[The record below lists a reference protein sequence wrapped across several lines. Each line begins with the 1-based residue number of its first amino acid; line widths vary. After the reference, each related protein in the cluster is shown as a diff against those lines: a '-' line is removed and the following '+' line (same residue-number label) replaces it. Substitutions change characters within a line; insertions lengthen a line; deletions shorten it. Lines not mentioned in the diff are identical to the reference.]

1 MVRPLRLLFTRLTR
15 QLLFSLPRRS
25 CAGRN
30 LCSQGFRFL
39 PAQERRGKGAA
50 WWLLLALAVLVGTA
64 CFTPTARPGSTLPT
78 PPTLP
83 PVVVAATPTPAPTA
97 TPVPTPTPAPTAT
110 PVPTPTPTPTLAPTA
125 TPVPTPT
132 PTPTPAPTVTP
143 TPTPTPTSTPAPT
156 ATPAPTPTNLP
167 FLDVQSPLDRSI
179 VRQDSVTVQGITSI
193 GASVSIRGR
202 AVASGEGGRFQI
214 TVPVSPG
221 VNTFDVVAI
230 DAAGNRRSH
239 SLTITF
245 LPPEPF
251 FLTITQPE
259 SNSVVFER
267 RIRLWGRTASDAQ
280 VTVNGVAIPVDA
292 LGIFSTMV
300 TLHTGNNR
308 ISVLATNPQG
318 DILHETITVTLIDV
332 PQ

>member
-110 PVPTPTPTPTLAPTA
+110 PVPTPTPTPTLAT
-125 TPVPTPT
+125 
-132 PTPTPAPTVTP
+132 
-143 TPTPTPTSTPAPT
+143 T

-167 FLDVQSPLDRSI
+167 ILDVQSPLDRSI

>member
-1 MVRPLRLLFTRLTR
+1 M
-15 QLLFSLPRRS
+15 
-25 CAGRN
+25 
-30 LCSQGFRFL
+30 
-39 PAQERRGKGAA
+39 
-50 WWLLLALAVLVGTA
+50 
-64 CFTPTARPGSTLPT
+64 
-78 PPTLP
+78 
-83 PVVVAATPTPAPTA
+83 
-97 TPVPTPTPAPTAT
+97 
-110 PVPTPTPTPTLAPTA
+110 
-125 TPVPTPT
+125 
-132 PTPTPAPTVTP
+132 
-143 TPTPTPTSTPAPT
+143 
-156 ATPAPTPTNLP
+156 
-167 FLDVQSPLDRSI
+167 QSPLDRSI

-259 SNSVVFER
+259 SESVVFER

-292 LGIFSTMV
+292 LGIFSTTI
-300 TLHTGNNR
+300 TLHTGDNR